1 MMMNRTSPFVRKRKK
16 KKQASQASRQ
26 KVRVLRLK

>member
-16 KKQASQASRQ
+16 KKQASKRAD
-26 KVRVLRLK
+26 KKLEY